1 MLKNRYLCNYHKS
14 AMDILLEKYK
24 LMEWLMNLKD
34 ESVISKL
41 KTIKS
46 GISKPSDWADDIS
59 EIEKLLIEAG
69 LKDIE
74 EGNTFTHE
82 QVMKETNEA
91 FGI

>member
-1 MLKNRYLCNYHKS
+1 
-14 AMDILLEKYK
+14 MDIQIEKYK
-24 LMEWLMNLKD
+24 LIEWLMSLKD

-46 GISKPSDWADDIS
+46 SLSSSSDWADDIS
-59 EIEKLLIEAG
+59 DTEKLLVEAG

-82 QVMKETNEA
+82 QVMKEINEA
-91 FGI
+91 YGI